1 MTFSDFMNRLFPI
14 IGAGS
19 STHAFTK
26 SMFEVMLEDGYSE
39 ALDDYSEDT
48 YKAYFNG
55 NTGISRIAKTI
66 CAHMEPE
73 NFVIYIDDFSDAAR
87 DSLCEVFKDIIP
99 NCDSFNISQKL
110 SELFA
115 DILRKAA
122 SSKRK
127 TASKKGT
134 LPKVEIPDESPSE
147 DNDSLR
153 LSENAQNLLNDFHN
167 DFDSIIEKC
176 IADGQEDILFLS
188 TIASN
193 VNNLYSNKW
202 KTRIS
207 QFEDISLQSDVLNTI
222 ATLQD
227 FCKTLDPNAASASG
241 LSVRKLKIKLRDN
254 YVKLHPDSFT
264 GIFPYDAFID
274 DWDDESL

>member
-26 SMFEVMLEDGYSE
+26 SIFEVMLED
-39 ALDDYSEDT
+39 DDLEIIAGCSKET

-55 NTGISRIAKTI
+55 STGISKIAKKI

-73 NFVIYIDDFSDAAR
+73 NFVAYIDGFSDATR

-99 NCDSFNISQKL
+99 DCDSFNISQKL

-115 DILRKAA
+115 DILRSAA
-122 SSKRK
+122 SAKRK
-127 TASKKGT
+127 PATKKGT
-134 LPKVEIPDESPSE
+134 LPEIEIPDKSPS
-147 DNDSLR
+147 DDYSTSHF
-153 LSENAQNLLNDFHN
+153 SEKDGSLLNDFHT
-167 DFDSIIEKC
+167 DFDSLIEKC
-176 IADGQEDILFLS
+176 IANNQTDVLFAATL
-188 TIASN
+188 TSN
-193 VNNLYSNKW
+193 VNSLYDHKW
-202 KTRIS
+202 KQLIF
-207 QFEDISLQSDVLNTI
+207 QVEDVSLQSDILNTI
-222 ATLQD
+222 ATLQE
-227 FCKTLDPNAASASG
+227 FCKVLDPNVASATGPS
-241 LSVRKLKIKLRDN
+241 LRKLKIRLRDN
-254 YVKLHPDSFT
+254 YVKLHPDNFA

>member
-1 MTFSDFMNRLFPI
+1 MKKLFPI
-14 IGAGS
+14 IGGGS
-19 STHAFTK
+19 STHQFTK
-26 SMFEVMLEDGYSE
+26 SIFEVMLEDEYVE
-39 ALDDYSEDT
+39 ILEDYSEET

-55 NTGISRIAKTI
+55 STGISKIAKKI

-73 NFVIYIDDFSDAAR
+73 NFASYIDEFSDATR
-87 DSLCEVFKDIIP
+87 ESLCKVFEDIIP
-99 NCDSFNISQKL
+99 DLDSFNISLKL

-115 DILRKAA
+115 DILREAA
-122 SSKRK
+122 STKRNK
-127 TASKKGT
+127 ASKKGA
-134 LPKVEIPDESPSE
+134 LPKVEIPNKSPS
-147 DNDSLR
+147 NDIFVLH
-153 LSENAQNLLNDFHN
+153 LSENDRTLLNDFHA
-167 DFDSIIEKC
+167 DFDNTIEKC
-176 IADGQEDILFLS
+176 IADGQADILFLS

-193 VNNLYSNKW
+193 VYNLFGNKW

-227 FCKTLDPNAASASG
+227 FCKTLNPDAAPASG
-241 LSVRKLKIKLRDN
+241 SSVRKLKIKLRDN
-254 YVKLHPDSFT
+254 YVKLHPDSFA